1 MFGPTRC
8 VTLSGPQARPTGCAL
23 AGSHGEMLSMYM
35 PRYASPCSSAC
46 PCLGLGAPARR
57 PLPSSTLR
65 AMLTRP
71 QPSHQPGWRT
81 PTSRYPHS
89 PGLGQACGLEAT
101 EVNTQDQGHWVLK
114 AGASGLEREEGGLL
128 AATAARSWAASMAP
142 SGGPLS
148 HSPPLYLGY
157 PTLISS
163 FLLLALTLECLLSDS
178 SIHLLFVS

>member
-23 AGSHGEMLSMYM
+23 AGSHGEVPSMYM
-35 PRYASPCSSAC
+35 PRYALPCLSAC

-81 PTSRYPHS
+81 PTSRYPPRF
-89 PGLGQACGLEAT
+89 PG
-101 EVNTQDQGHWVLK
+101 
-114 AGASGLEREEGGLL
+114 AGAGLWSRGNRGEHPGPGPLGAESRSLRSGKGRRWS
-128 AATAARSWAASMAP
+128 ARCNSSTQLGCQP
-142 SGGPLS
+142 GPRGGPLTVLG
-148 HSPPLYLGY
+148 PPY
-157 PTLISS
+157 TSS
-163 FLLLALTLECLLSDS
+163 FLLIALTLECLLSAS
-178 SIHLLFVS
+178 FIHL